1 MTLPC
6 SAFRLAIY
14 RSAAHR
20 FRYFTCQNR
29 SLSEVHVRIFLV
41 AICLFLYTG
50 VAWSQDKVKI
60 GFIDIQR
67 AITESQAGKRAKERF
82 QAQVK
87 KAEAELLK
95 EKQEI
100 ERLKSDLDKKG
111 PLLKEEEKRSLEA
124 DLQRRVVNYQRGMQ
138 DQQQQLRQREGEMTG
153 DILKELEKIV
163 NEVGKAEN
171 FTLIL
176 ERSQILYSDQG
187 IDITN
192 RVIEA
197 YNARSKSK

>member
-1 MTLPC
+1 MK
-6 SAFRLAIY
+6 Y
-14 RSAAHR
+14 W
-20 FRYFTCQNR
+20 
-29 SLSEVHVRIFLV
+29 LV
-41 AICLFLYTG
+41 AISLALLPISTS
-50 VAWSQDKVKI
+50 AQERVKI

-67 AITESQAGKRAKERF
+67 AISESQAGKRAKEKF

-95 EKQEI
+95 EKQEL

-111 PLLKEEEKRSLEA
+111 PLLRDDERRNLEA
-124 DLQRRVVNYQRGMQ
+124 DLQKRYVNYQRSMT
-138 DQQQQLRQREGEMTG
+138 DYQQHLRQREGEMTG

-163 NEVGKAEN
+163 SEVGKAEK

-192 RVIEA
+192 KVIEA
-197 YNARSKSK
+197 YNSRAKSK